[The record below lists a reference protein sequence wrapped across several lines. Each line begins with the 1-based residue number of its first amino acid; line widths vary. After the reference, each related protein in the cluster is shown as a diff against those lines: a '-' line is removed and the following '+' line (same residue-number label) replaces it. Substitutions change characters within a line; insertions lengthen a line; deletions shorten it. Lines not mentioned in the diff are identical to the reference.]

1 MLDEENPFTIPPTT
15 VDPVLKS
22 KIDGPPKGFKPPDA
36 KPRVAPPVPTQP
48 QGGGKDDGATK
59 S

>member
-1 MLDEENPFTIPPTT
+1 MPNEKNFTIPPNE

-22 KIDGPPKGFKPPDA
+22 KIDGPPEGFKPPNA
-36 KPRVAPPVPTQP
+36 KPRVAPPPPPAQP
-48 QGGGKDDGATK
+48 QGGAKEDGAKK